1 MMVFRNVTEVLKNMQ
16 RFDYNGET
24 TNTDYERQGAAR
36 PTGYATKTGM
46 GELIVSRSAGRV
58 YVNGDPGG
66 SPCSCLI
73 NCDNEGASTF
83 SQLTVLMSPFKMS
96 LTSQSCVK
104 IKPTSDNFNCI
115 RLIISRS
122 PRSPVKLLSTEGASL
137 RDTRGTMSV
146 PRLTSSPPAAGVPML
161 TATPLDTEG

>member
-24 TNTDYERQGAAR
+24 TNTDYERRAAR

-66 SPCSCLI
+66 SPNSCLI
-73 NCDNEGASTF
+73 QQQGQVMQVQVQFFGAAIYHNAESYGLGQPY
-83 SQLTVLMSPFKMS
+83 SKYSNAIDPVLPH
-96 LTSQSCVK
+96 QSIV
-104 IKPTSDNFNCI
+104 F
-115 RLIISRS
+115 
-122 PRSPVKLLSTEGASL
+122 AY
-137 RDTRGTMSV
+137 
-146 PRLTSSPPAAGVPML
+146 
-161 TATPLDTEG
+161 